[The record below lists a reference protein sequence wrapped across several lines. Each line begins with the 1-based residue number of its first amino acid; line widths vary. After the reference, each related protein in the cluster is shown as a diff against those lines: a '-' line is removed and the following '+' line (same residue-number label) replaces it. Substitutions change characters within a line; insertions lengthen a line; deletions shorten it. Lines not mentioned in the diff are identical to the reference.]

1 MRKLAETFDSYLK
14 TTLIK
19 PMHRCSRI
27 AQQPYAPKS
36 IQPVGVDRISQQPC
50 TSNGDGSI
58 RQTSASALSQ
68 TMNLQSPLASLIR
81 DGYPVTQ
88 GVHSISVAQL
98 HSNCDSSIAPSTAN
112 SNGSKNEVV
121 TIDLDE
127 LPSPTKPL
135 QQAAQTD
142 QNQSNLT
149 DLVKMS
155 RHTFPN
161 VPPAFIGFLLNQG
174 DALEAPRSFAPGFQ
188 ASSVPLTTNTENKDT
203 GGEVGTDN
211 TINRKENSE
220 NTNENGQTLR
230 GLLENHLA
238 PQGVHE
244 DSMSRIQP
252 AVQNEEIVV
261 GKGNTSP
268 SPPIVKDQ
276 TIMENQASQGEG
288 NVLSSDTPP
297 MEQDGKNSGSS
308 LK

>member
-1 MRKLAETFDSYLK
+1 
-14 TTLIK
+14 
-19 PMHRCSRI
+19 MHRYSRI

-36 IQPVGVDRISQQPC
+36 IQPVGLDRVSQQPC

-58 RQTSASALSQ
+58 RQTSASTSSQ

-81 DGYPVTQ
+81 DEYPVTQ
-88 GVHSISVAQL
+88 GVHSVSVTQL
-98 HSNCDSSIAPSTAN
+98 NSNCDSSIAPPTAN

-135 QQAAQTD
+135 QQSAQTD
-142 QNQSNLT
+142 QNQCNST
-149 DLVKMS
+149 DFAKMS

-174 DALEAPRSFAPGFQ
+174 DALEASRLFAPGLQ
-188 ASSVPLTTNTENKDT
+188 ASSVPLTTNTENKEK
-203 GGEVGTDN
+203 GGEIGTDN
-211 TINRKENSE
+211 AIHRKENSE

-230 GLLENHLA
+230 GLLENNLT
-238 PQGVHE
+238 PQGVQE
-244 DSMSRIQP
+244 DSMSRTHP
-252 AVQNEEIVV
+252 AAQNEEIVV

-268 SPPIVKDQ
+268 SPPIAQDQ
-276 TIMENQASQGEG
+276 TVMENQVSQGEG
-288 NVLSSDTPP
+288 NVLSSDTHP
-297 MEQDGKNSGSS
+297 MEQNGKNPGSS